1 MNRAIPGVI
10 ITTIG
15 LGALASFRSSSG
27 LPVKSSTAVVVP
39 RKTVPASTAPPSRG
53 TAATTPTTTPA
64 STTPG
69 TTPATSTQTR
79 TITGTAVDNQYGTVQ
94 VQVTL
99 HGTQITDIVAVQMP
113 NSHQRSIEI
122 SQGAEPIL
130 RQEALQS
137 QSAQIDIV
145 SGASFT
151 SQSYA
156 ESLQGALDQANR

>member
-1 MNRAIPGVI
+1 MNRAVPAVI

-39 RKTVPASTAPPSRG
+39 RTTVPSSAAPPSG
-53 TAATTPTTTPA
+53 SATTPTTTPG

-69 TTPATSTQTR
+69 TTPAPSTQSR
-79 TITGTAVDNQYGTVQ
+79 TLTGTAVDNQYGTVQ

-99 HGTQITDIVAVQMP
+99 QGTKITDIVALQMP
-113 NSHQRSIEI
+113 SSHQRSIEI
-122 SQGAEPIL
+122 SQAAEPIL

-137 QSAQIDIV
+137 QSAQINIV
-145 SGASFT
+145 SGATFT

-156 ESLQGALDQANR
+156 QSLQGALDQANR